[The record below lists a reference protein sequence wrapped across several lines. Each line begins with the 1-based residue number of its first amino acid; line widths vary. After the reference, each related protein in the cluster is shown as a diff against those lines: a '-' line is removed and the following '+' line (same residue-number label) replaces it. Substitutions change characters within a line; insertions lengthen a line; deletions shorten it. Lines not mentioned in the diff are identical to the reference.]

1 MISGGSFHAHQ
12 FLVNLIMI
20 MLFIINSYY
29 ASCTLLNMRSNW
41 EQALQRIFENP
52 HWFSLY
58 KLEFVRSGHHLLILM
73 QSYLNSILLDVAH
86 IEMMSSKE
94 SDFGFGWG

>member
-1 MISGGSFHAHQ
+1 MPLAHYSICAPTESK
-12 FLVNLIMI
+12 LYIESLKVLIG
-20 MLFIINSYY
+20 
-29 ASCTLLNMRSNW
+29 
-41 EQALQRIFENP
+41 
-52 HWFSLY
+52 FSLY

-94 SDFGFGWG
+94 SDFGFGWGLGAGGGV